1 MATHSSRGS
10 DAGLVLNRHT
20 FPVPPEGSCS
30 GGQTSLLLGDSTAIH
45 WPHLG
50 PALGWGL
57 QTAGK

>member
-1 MATHSSRGS
+1 MQDWSSTATPSPSLPR
-10 DAGLVLNRHT
+10 ALA
-20 FPVPPEGSCS
+20 PVARPHCFLE
-30 GGQTSLLLGDSTAIH
+30 TLTAIH